1 MDTGILDTMLATIA
15 GYTTGA
21 SGTIS
26 GYATSLYGI
35 LILLDFILA
44 VLLNL
49 GETDHIKQLV
59 RKVLFY
65 GFWIWII
72 REWGT
77 LCDAL
82 LDSLMITGTAVG
94 GVDAS
99 VLKTPSVLIDA
110 GLYIAKPYMDYASQM
125 DWLDITMAPLN
136 WLMAVIGY
144 AGVVLAFGILALQI
158 FITYVEF
165 YIASALLLIFIPW
178 GSFKYTSF
186 VAEKAIGAVISYGT
200 KLMMLGAVYG
210 LSSGII
216 NTMTVS
222 LNNGEPAPGAVLA
235 SMLGPFAL
243 CLLCWQAPGMAAGLM
258 NGAPTLSAGTAMG
271 TAVAGAAGASAGGAI
286 GAGVGSMA
294 MSAGSGA
301 AKAAAGLAGAAT
313 AGATAGGPG
322 AGGAAGAVSGAAGFA
337 ASAFKSAA
345 AGATQGVTG
354 AFNSGAASVA
364 SSGGSSSASGG
375 AGGSGS
381 SGSSGASGSMGATG
395 STGTSSGGAAT
406 ASAGS
411 SAQSTA
417 GNITAGTASAKT
429 ASAFAADSAAN
440 TAGNTGSTSMGSAA
454 SAKSASAFAS
464 GNNGA
469 TSGGTNTASSSSGGS
484 GAAKSA
490 TSFAAGSMNTGSS
503 SGSGSSHSSASAA
516 FQKAID
522 ETKQAVPPEAT
533 PEGGFSVPLPKDND

>member
-15 GYTTGA
+15 GYTTGS
-21 SGTIS
+21 SGTIT

-44 VLLNL
+44 VLLNI

-99 VLKTPSVLIDA
+99 VLKTPSLLIDKGFVVA
-110 GLYIAKPYMDYASQM
+110 YPYWQYASDM
-125 DWLDITMAPLN
+125 SWIEITASPLN

-144 AGVVLAFGILALQI
+144 AGVLLAFGILALQI

-216 NTMTVS
+216 DSMTIT
-222 LNNGEPAPGAVLA
+222 LNNGEPDPSTVLA

-258 NGAPTLSAGTAMG
+258 TGAPTLSAGTAAG
-271 TAVAGAAGASAGGAI
+271 TAVAGFAGAAAGGSAG
-286 GAGVGSMA
+286 AGIGSMA
-294 MSAGSGA
+294 MSTGSSAARAGA
-301 AKAAAGLAGAAT
+301 ALAGAAT
-313 AGATAGGPG
+313 AGSTAGGPG
-322 AGGAAGAVSGAAGFA
+322 AGGAAGAMSGAAGFA

-345 AGATQGVTG
+345 SNATQGVRG
-354 AFNSGAASVA
+354 AFASGQASVA
-364 SSGGSSSASGG
+364 ASGGSSSGSSAGGSVSGSGG
-375 AGGSGS
+375 AGGSAA
-381 SGSSGASGSMGATG
+381 GSSGASTSASGSG
-395 STGTSSGGAAT
+395 STGSSAAS
-406 ASAGS
+406 AAQSMGAGS
-411 SAQSTA
+411 SAGAGSSTGGASGSAQTASAFASNASGSTKSAAAQGNTSTNAFSTA
-417 GNITAGTASAKT
+417 GNSSAGGSSAKT
-429 ASAFAADSAAN
+429 AS
-440 TAGNTGSTSMGSAA
+440 
-454 SAKSASAFAS
+454 
-464 GNNGA
+464 
-469 TSGGTNTASSSSGGS
+469 
-484 GAAKSA
+484 
-490 TSFAAGSMNTGSS
+490 SFAAGEASGGST
-503 SGSGSSHSSASAA
+503 SSHTSASAA

-522 ETKQAVPPEAT
+522 ETKQAVPPEAS
-533 PEGGFSVPLPKDND
+533 PQGGFSVPLPKDND

>member
-15 GYTTGA
+15 GYTTGS
-21 SGTIS
+21 SGTIT

-44 VLLNL
+44 VLLNI

-99 VLKTPSVLIDA
+99 VLKTPSLLIDS
-110 GLYIAKPYMDYASQM
+110 GLEIAKPYMDYASEM
-125 DWLDITMAPLN
+125 SWLEITTSPLN

-216 NTMTVS
+216 NSMSINLVD
-222 LNNGEPAPGAVLA
+222 EPEPGAVLA

-258 NGAPTLSAGTAMG
+258 TGAPTLSAGTAAG
-271 TAVAGAAGASAGGAI
+271 TAVAGFAGAAAGGSAG
-286 GAGVGSMA
+286 AGIGSMA
-294 MSAGSGA
+294 MSTGSSAARAGA
-301 AKAAAGLAGAAT
+301 ALAGAAT
-313 AGATAGGPG
+313 AGSTAGGPG
-322 AGGAAGAVSGAAGFA
+322 AGGAAGAMSGAAGFA

-345 AGATQGVTG
+345 SNATQGVRG
-354 AFNSGAASVA
+354 AFASGQASVA
-364 SSGGSSSASGG
+364 ASGGSSSGSS
-375 AGGSGS
+375 AGGSV
-381 SGSSGASGSMGATG
+381 SGSGGASGSAA
-395 STGTSSGGAAT
+395 SSSAAGAAQ
-406 ASAGS
+406 SMGAGS
-411 SAQSTA
+411 SAGAGSSTGGASGSAQTASAFASNASGSTKSAAAQGNTSTNAFSTA
-417 GNITAGTASAKT
+417 GNSSAGGSSAKT
-429 ASAFAADSAAN
+429 AS
-440 TAGNTGSTSMGSAA
+440 
-454 SAKSASAFAS
+454 
-464 GNNGA
+464 
-469 TSGGTNTASSSSGGS
+469 
-484 GAAKSA
+484 
-490 TSFAAGSMNTGSS
+490 SFAAGEASGGST
-503 SGSGSSHSSASAA
+503 SSHTSASAA

-522 ETKQAVPPEAT
+522 ETKQAVPPEAS
-533 PEGGFSVPLPKDND
+533 PQGGFSVPLPKDND

>member
-15 GYTTGA
+15 GYTTGS
-21 SGTIS
+21 SGTIT

-44 VLLNL
+44 VLLNI

-82 LDSLMITGTAVG
+82 LDSLMITGTSIG

-99 VLKTPSVLIDA
+99 VLRTPSALIDKGFIVA
-110 GLYIAKPYMDYASQM
+110 NPYWEYAQNM
-125 DWLDITMAPLN
+125 DWLDITASPLTF
-136 WLMAVIGY
+136 LMAIIGY

-210 LSSGII
+210 LSSSII
-216 NTMTVS
+216 NSFTID
-222 LNNGEPAPGAVLA
+222 LAGGQPEPISVFT

-258 NGAPTLSAGTAMG
+258 TGAPTLSAGTAAG
-271 TAVAGAAGASAGGAI
+271 TAVAGFAGAAAGGSAG
-286 GAGVGSMA
+286 AGIGSMA
-294 MSAGSGA
+294 MSTGSSAARAG
-301 AKAAAGLAGAAT
+301 AGLAGAAT
-313 AGATAGGPG
+313 AGSTAGGPG
-322 AGGAAGAVSGAAGFA
+322 AGGAAGAMSGAAGFA

-345 AGATQGVTG
+345 SNATQGVRG
-354 AFNSGAASVA
+354 AFASGQASVA
-364 SSGGSSSASGG
+364 ASGVSSSGSSAGGAVSGSGG
-375 AGGSGS
+375 AGGSAAGS
-381 SGSSGASGSMGATG
+381 SGATTSASGSGSTGSSGASSSAAGAAQSMG
-395 STGTSSGGAAT
+395 
-406 ASAGS
+406 AGS
-411 SAQSTA
+411 SAGAGSSTGGASGSAQTASAFASNASGSTKSAAAQGNTSTNAFSSSVNSSA
-417 GNITAGTASAKT
+417 GGSSAKT
-429 ASAFAADSAAN
+429 AS
-440 TAGNTGSTSMGSAA
+440 
-454 SAKSASAFAS
+454 
-464 GNNGA
+464 
-469 TSGGTNTASSSSGGS
+469 
-484 GAAKSA
+484 
-490 TSFAAGSMNTGSS
+490 SFAAGEASGGSS
-503 SGSGSSHSSASAA
+503 TSSHASASAA

-522 ETKQAVPPEAT
+522 ETKQAVPPEAS
-533 PEGGFSVPLPKDND
+533 PQGGFSVPLPKDND

>member
-15 GYTTGA
+15 GYTTGS
-21 SGTIS
+21 SGTIT

-44 VLLNL
+44 VLLNI

-82 LDSLMITGTAVG
+82 LDSLMITGTSIG

-99 VLKTPSVLIDA
+99 VLRTPSALIDKGFIVA
-110 GLYIAKPYMDYASQM
+110 NPYWEYAQNM
-125 DWLDITMAPLN
+125 DWLDITASPLTF
-136 WLMAVIGY
+136 LMAIIGY

-210 LSSGII
+210 LSSSII
-216 NTMTVS
+216 NSFTID
-222 LNNGEPAPGAVLA
+222 LAGGQPEPISVFT

-258 NGAPTLSAGTAMG
+258 TGAPTLSAGTAAG
-271 TAVAGAAGASAGGAI
+271 TAVAGFAGAAAGGSAG
-286 GAGVGSMA
+286 AGIGSMA
-294 MSAGSGA
+294 MSTGSSAARAG
-301 AKAAAGLAGAAT
+301 AGLAGAAT
-313 AGATAGGPG
+313 AGSTAGGPG
-322 AGGAAGAVSGAAGFA
+322 AGGAAGAMSGAAGFA

-345 AGATQGVTG
+345 SNATQGVRG
-354 AFNSGAASVA
+354 AFASGQASVA
-364 SSGGSSSASGG
+364 ASGVSSSGSSAGGAVSGSGG
-375 AGGSGS
+375 AGGSAAGS
-381 SGSSGASGSMGATG
+381 SGATTSASGSGSTGSSGASSSAAGAAQSMG
-395 STGTSSGGAAT
+395 
-406 ASAGS
+406 AGS
-411 SAQSTA
+411 SAGAGSSTGGASGSAQTASAFASNASGSTKSAAAQGNTSTNAFSSSGNSSA
-417 GNITAGTASAKT
+417 GGSSAKT
-429 ASAFAADSAAN
+429 AS
-440 TAGNTGSTSMGSAA
+440 
-454 SAKSASAFAS
+454 
-464 GNNGA
+464 
-469 TSGGTNTASSSSGGS
+469 
-484 GAAKSA
+484 
-490 TSFAAGSMNTGSS
+490 SFAAGEASGGSS
-503 SGSGSSHSSASAA
+503 TSSHASASAA

-522 ETKQAVPPEAT
+522 ETKQAVPPEAS
-533 PEGGFSVPLPKDND
+533 PQGGFSVPLPKDND

>member
-1 MDTGILDTMLATIA
+1 MDTGILDTMLSTIA
-15 GYTTGA
+15 GFTTGS

-72 REWGT
+72 REWGM
-77 LCDAL
+77 LCDVL

-99 VLKTPSVLIDA
+99 VLKTPSSLVDKGFIVA
-110 GLYIAKPYMDYASQM
+110 SPYWEYAQNM
-125 DWLDITMAPLN
+125 DWLDITTSPLT

-144 AGVVLAFGILALQI
+144 AGVVLAFAILALQI

-186 VAEKAIGAVISYGT
+186 VAEKAIGATISYGT

-216 NTMTVS
+216 NSFTID
-222 LNNGEPAPGAVLA
+222 LAGGQPEPISVFS

-258 NGAPTLSAGTAMG
+258 TGAPTLSAGTAAG
-271 TAVAGAAGASAGGAI
+271 TAVAGFAGASAGGAM

-294 MSAGSGA
+294 MGAGSSA

-322 AGGAAGAVSGAAGFA
+322 AGGAAGAVAGAAGFA
-337 ASAFKSAA
+337 ASAFKNAA
-345 AGATQGVTG
+345 SGAAQGVTG
-354 AFNSGAASVA
+354 AFNSGAASVNMGGSSGSAGGSSGVSASGGTPGGASMGA
-364 SSGGSSSASGG
+364 SSTGSSASGSAGAAASGAAGAAASTGAMG
-375 AGGSGS
+375 AGS
-381 SGSSGASGSMGATG
+381 
-395 STGTSSGGAAT
+395 T
-406 ASAGS
+406 ASTAAGS
-411 SAQSTA
+411 SAQTASGFANSAGAPAAGSTA
-417 GNITAGTASAKT
+417 AGGSSAK
-429 ASAFAADSAAN
+429 
-440 TAGNTGSTSMGSAA
+440 
-454 SAKSASAFAS
+454 
-464 GNNGA
+464 
-469 TSGGTNTASSSSGGS
+469 ASS
-484 GAAKSA
+484 A
-490 TSFAAGSMNTGSS
+490 FAAGSMNTGSS
-503 SGSGSSHSSASAA
+503 TGSGASHSGASAA
-516 FQKAID
+516 FQRAID

-533 PEGGFSVPLPKDND
+533 PQGGFSVPLPKDND

>member
-99 VLKTPSVLIDA
+99 VLKNPSTLIDKGFIVA
-110 GLYIAKPYMDYASQM
+110 SPYWEYAQNM
-125 DWLDITMAPLN
+125 DWLDITASPLTF
-136 WLMAVIGY
+136 LMAVIGY

-216 NTMTVS
+216 NSFTID
-222 LNNGEPAPGAVLA
+222 LAGGQPEPISVFT

-258 NGAPTLSAGTAMG
+258 TGAPTLSAGTAMG
-271 TAVAGAAGASAGGAI
+271 TAVAGAAGASAGGAM

-301 AKAAAGLAGAAT
+301 AKAAAGLAGAAS

-354 AFNSGAASVA
+354 AFNSGAASVGT
-364 SSGGSSSASGG
+364 SGGSSSASGG
-375 AGGSGS
+375 TGGSGS
-381 SGSSGASGSMGATG
+381 SGSTGATG
-395 STGTSSGGAAT
+395 NAGNAGGSSGGAAT

-411 SAQSTA
+411 AAQTAAGQASGSAGSSP
-417 GNITAGTASAKT
+417 AGTASAKT
-429 ASAFAADSAAN
+429 ASAFATDSAAN
-440 TAGNTGSTSMGSAA
+440 TAGSTSTG
-454 SAKSASAFAS
+454 
-464 GNNGA
+464 
-469 TSGGTNTASSSSGGS
+469 NTASGSS
-484 GAAKSA
+484 AKASSA
-490 TSFAAGSMNTGSS
+490 FAAGSMNTGSS
-503 SGSGSSHSSASAA
+503 SGSGSSHSGASAA

-533 PEGGFSVPLPKDND
+533 PQGGFSVPLPKDND

>member
-15 GYTTGA
+15 GYTTGS
-21 SGTIS
+21 SGTIT

-44 VLLNL
+44 VLLNI

-82 LDSLMITGTAVG
+82 LDSLMITGTSIG

-99 VLKTPSVLIDA
+99 VLRTPSALIDKGFIVA
-110 GLYIAKPYMDYASQM
+110 NPYWEYAQNM
-125 DWLDITMAPLN
+125 DWLDITASPLTF
-136 WLMAVIGY
+136 LMAIIGY

-210 LSSGII
+210 LSSSII
-216 NTMTVS
+216 NSFTID
-222 LNNGEPAPGAVLA
+222 LAGGQPEPISVFT

-258 NGAPTLSAGTAMG
+258 TGAPTLSAGTAAG
-271 TAVAGAAGASAGGAI
+271 TAVAGFAGAAVGGSAG
-286 GAGVGSMA
+286 AGIGSMA
-294 MSAGSGA
+294 MSTGSSAARAG
-301 AKAAAGLAGAAT
+301 AGLAGAAT
-313 AGATAGGPG
+313 AGSTAGGPG
-322 AGGAAGAVSGAAGFA
+322 AGGAAGAMSGAAGFA

-345 AGATQGVTG
+345 SNATQGVRG
-354 AFNSGAASVA
+354 AFASGQASVA
-364 SSGGSSSASGG
+364 ASGVSSSGSSAGGSVSGSGG
-375 AGGSGS
+375 AGGSAA
-381 SGSSGASGSMGATG
+381 GSSGASTSASGNG
-395 STGTSSGGAAT
+395 STGSSAASSSAAGAAH
-406 ASAGS
+406 SMGAGS
-411 SAQSTA
+411 SAGAGSSTGGASGSAQTASAFASNASGSTKSAAAQGNTSTNAFSSSGNSSA
-417 GNITAGTASAKT
+417 GGSSAKT
-429 ASAFAADSAAN
+429 AS
-440 TAGNTGSTSMGSAA
+440 
-454 SAKSASAFAS
+454 
-464 GNNGA
+464 
-469 TSGGTNTASSSSGGS
+469 
-484 GAAKSA
+484 
-490 TSFAAGSMNTGSS
+490 SFAAGEASGGSS
-503 SGSGSSHSSASAA
+503 TSSHASASAA

-522 ETKQAVPPEAT
+522 ETKQAVPPEAS
-533 PEGGFSVPLPKDND
+533 PQGGFSVPLPKDND

>member
-21 SGTIS
+21 SGTIT

-44 VLLNL
+44 VLLNI
-49 GETDHIKQLV
+49 GEVDHIKQLV
-59 RKVLFY
+59 KKVLFY

-82 LDSLMITGTAVG
+82 LDSLMITGTAIG

-99 VLKTPSVLIDA
+99 ALKNPSTLIDA
-110 GLYIAKPYMDYASQM
+110 GLYIAKPYLDYASEM
-125 DWLDITMAPLN
+125 SWIEITASPLN
-136 WLMAVIGY
+136 WLMALIGY
-144 AGVVLAFGILALQI
+144 AGVVLAFAILALQI

-216 NTMTVS
+216 NSMTVS
-222 LNNGEPAPGAVLA
+222 LTNGEPTPGGVLA

-258 NGAPTLSAGTAMG
+258 TGAPTLTAGTAAG
-271 TAVAGAAGASAGGAI
+271 SVVAGAAGAA
-286 GAGVGSMA
+286 
-294 MSAGSGA
+294 
-301 AKAAAGLAGAAT
+301 
-313 AGATAGGPG
+313 
-322 AGGAAGAVSGAAGFA
+322 AGGAAGAGAVGMATTGMSSAAKIASGIAGTSSPVAGGAAADGAAGAMQGAASFASSAFKSTGVGTSQGGSSAFSSGGTSSSVSGTLADSSGAAGRSSVSMS
-337 ASAFKSAA
+337 SA
-345 AGATQGVTG
+345 
-354 AFNSGAASVA
+354 
-364 SSGGSSSASGG
+364 GSSTTGS
-375 AGGSGS
+375 AGGSV
-381 SGSSGASGSMGATG
+381 
-395 STGTSSGGAAT
+395 AAG
-406 ASAGS
+406 SAGS
-411 SAQSTA
+411 SATA
-417 GNITAGTASAKT
+417 SGAAGTMAGSTTAASTSGGTSGAASAKAASGFGMDSAT
-429 ASAFAADSAAN
+429 SAMANSGSGVKTSSAFAA
-440 TAGNTGSTSMGSAA
+440 GSV
-454 SAKSASAFAS
+454 
-464 GNNGA
+464 
-469 TSGGTNTASSSSGGS
+469 
-484 GAAKSA
+484 
-490 TSFAAGSMNTGSS
+490 NTGSS
-503 SGSGSSHSSASAA
+503 FASGVSHTSASSA
-516 FQKAID
+516 FKKAID

-533 PEGGFSVPLPKDND
+533 PQGGFSVPLPHDD

>member
-15 GYTTGA
+15 GYTTGS
-21 SGTIS
+21 SGTIT

-44 VLLNL
+44 VLLNI

-99 VLKTPSVLIDA
+99 VLKAPSLLIDR
-110 GLYIAKPYMDYASQM
+110 GIEIGKPYLTYASEM
-125 DWLDITMAPLN
+125 SWLEITASPLN
-136 WLMAVIGY
+136 WLMAIIGY
-144 AGVVLAFGILALQI
+144 AGVVLAFAILALQI

-210 LSSGII
+210 LSAGII
-216 NTMTVS
+216 DSMSIS
-222 LNNGEPAPGAVLA
+222 LNGEPEPGSVLA

-258 NGAPTLSAGTAMG
+258 TGAPTLSAGTAAG
-271 TAVAGAAGASAGGAI
+271 TAVAGFAGAAAGGSAG
-286 GAGVGSMA
+286 AGIGSMA
-294 MSAGSGA
+294 MSTGSSAARAGA
-301 AKAAAGLAGAAT
+301 ALAGAAT
-313 AGATAGGPG
+313 AGSTAGGPG
-322 AGGAAGAVSGAAGFA
+322 AGGAAGAMSGAAGFA

-345 AGATQGVTG
+345 SNATQGVRG
-354 AFNSGAASVA
+354 AFASGQASVA
-364 SSGGSSSASGG
+364 ASGGSSSGSS
-375 AGGSGS
+375 AGGSV
-381 SGSSGASGSMGATG
+381 SGSGGASGSA
-395 STGTSSGGAAT
+395 
-406 ASAGS
+406 AGS
-411 SAQSTA
+411 SAASAAQSMGAGSSAGASSSAAGAAQSMGAGSSAGAGSSTGGASGSAQTASAFASNASGSTKSAAAQGNTSTNAFSTA
-417 GNITAGTASAKT
+417 GNSSAGGSSAKT
-429 ASAFAADSAAN
+429 AS
-440 TAGNTGSTSMGSAA
+440 
-454 SAKSASAFAS
+454 
-464 GNNGA
+464 
-469 TSGGTNTASSSSGGS
+469 
-484 GAAKSA
+484 
-490 TSFAAGSMNTGSS
+490 SFAAGEASGGSS
-503 SGSGSSHSSASAA
+503 TSSHTSASAA

-522 ETKQAVPPEAT
+522 ETKQAVPPEAS
-533 PEGGFSVPLPKDND
+533 PQGGFSVPLPKDND

>member
-15 GYTTGA
+15 GFTTGS
-21 SGTIS
+21 SGTIT

-77 LCDAL
+77 LCDVL

-99 VLKTPSVLIDA
+99 VLKTPSLLIDS
-110 GLYIAKPYMDYASQM
+110 GIEIAKPYMDYASEM
-125 DWLDITMAPLN
+125 SWLDITMSPLN

-144 AGVVLAFGILALQI
+144 AGVVLAFGIWALQI

-216 NTMTVS
+216 NSMSINLV
-222 LNNGEPAPGAVLA
+222 GEPEPGSVLA

-258 NGAPTLSAGTAMG
+258 TGAPTLSAGTAMG
-271 TAVAGAAGASAGGAI
+271 TAVAGFAGASAGGTM

-294 MSAGSGA
+294 MGAGSSA

-322 AGGAAGAVSGAAGFA
+322 AGGAAGAAIGAAGFA
-337 ASAFKSAA
+337 ASAFKNAA
-345 AGATQGVTG
+345 SGAAQSVTG
-354 AFNSGAASVA
+354 AFNSGAASVNM
-364 SSGGSSSASGG
+364 GGS
-375 AGGSGS
+375 
-381 SGSSGASGSMGATG
+381 
-395 STGTSSGGAAT
+395 
-406 ASAGS
+406 
-411 SAQSTA
+411 
-417 GNITAGTASAKT
+417 
-429 ASAFAADSAAN
+429 
-440 TAGNTGSTSMGSAA
+440 
-454 SAKSASAFAS
+454 
-464 GNNGA
+464 
-469 TSGGTNTASSSSGGS
+469 SSSSGGS
-484 GAAKSA
+484 SGASASGSSSGGASMGTASTGGSAGGSTGSAATAQATGASASGAAQTAASA
-490 TSFAAGSMNTGSS
+490 GAMSAGSTGSTVTGSGAQTASGFAGSAGAAPAAGGSSAKASFGFAAGSMNTGSS
-503 SGSGSSHSSASAA
+503 TGSSTSGSGASAA
-516 FQKAID
+516 FQRAID

-533 PEGGFSVPLPKDND
+533 LQGGFSVPLPKDDD

>member
-15 GYTTGA
+15 GYTTGS
-21 SGTIS
+21 SGTIT

-44 VLLNL
+44 VLLNI

-99 VLKTPSVLIDA
+99 VLKAPSLLIDR
-110 GLYIAKPYMDYASQM
+110 GIEIGKPYLTYASEM
-125 DWLDITMAPLN
+125 SWLEITASPLN
-136 WLMAVIGY
+136 WLMAIIGY
-144 AGVVLAFGILALQI
+144 AGVVLAFAILALQI

-210 LSSGII
+210 LSAGII
-216 NTMTVS
+216 DSMSIS
-222 LNNGEPAPGAVLA
+222 LNGEPEPGSVLA

-258 NGAPTLSAGTAMG
+258 TGAPTLSAGTAAG
-271 TAVAGAAGASAGGAI
+271 TAVAGFAGAAAGGSAG
-286 GAGVGSMA
+286 AGIGSMA
-294 MSAGSGA
+294 MSTGSSAARAGA
-301 AKAAAGLAGAAT
+301 ALAGAAT
-313 AGATAGGPG
+313 AGSTAGGPG
-322 AGGAAGAVSGAAGFA
+322 AGGAAGAMSGAAGFA

-345 AGATQGVTG
+345 SNATQGVRG
-354 AFNSGAASVA
+354 AFASGQASVA
-364 SSGGSSSASGG
+364 TSGGSSSGSSAGGSVSGSGG
-375 AGGSGS
+375 AGGSAA
-381 SGSSGASGSMGATG
+381 GSSGASTSASGSG
-395 STGTSSGGAAT
+395 STGSSAAS
-406 ASAGS
+406 AAQSMGAGS
-411 SAQSTA
+411 SAGAGSSTGGASGSAQTASAFASNASGSTKSAAAQGNTSTNAFSSSGNSSA
-417 GNITAGTASAKT
+417 GGSSAKT
-429 ASAFAADSAAN
+429 AS
-440 TAGNTGSTSMGSAA
+440 
-454 SAKSASAFAS
+454 
-464 GNNGA
+464 
-469 TSGGTNTASSSSGGS
+469 
-484 GAAKSA
+484 
-490 TSFAAGSMNTGSS
+490 SFAAGEASGGSS
-503 SGSGSSHSSASAA
+503 TSSHASASAA

-522 ETKQAVPPEAT
+522 ETKQAVPPEAS
-533 PEGGFSVPLPKDND
+533 PQGGFSVPLPKDND

>member
-15 GYTTGA
+15 GYTTGS
-21 SGTIS
+21 SGTIT

-44 VLLNL
+44 VLLNI

-77 LCDAL
+77 LCDVL

-99 VLKTPSVLIDA
+99 VLKTPSLLIDT
-110 GLYIAKPYMDYASQM
+110 GMEIAKQYMDYASEM
-125 DWLDITMAPLN
+125 SWLEITTSPLN

-216 NTMTVS
+216 NSMSINLVD
-222 LNNGEPAPGAVLA
+222 EPEPGAVLA

-243 CLLCWQAPGMAAGLM
+243 CLLCWHAPGMAAGLM
-258 NGAPTLSAGTAMG
+258 TGAPTLSAGTAAG
-271 TAVAGAAGASAGGAI
+271 TAVAGFAGAAAGGSAG
-286 GAGVGSMA
+286 AGIGSMA
-294 MSAGSGA
+294 MSTGSSAARAGA
-301 AKAAAGLAGAAT
+301 ALAGAAT
-313 AGATAGGPG
+313 AGSTAGGPG
-322 AGGAAGAVSGAAGFA
+322 AGGAAGAMSGAAGFA

-345 AGATQGVTG
+345 SNATQGVRG
-354 AFNSGAASVA
+354 AFASGQASVA
-364 SSGGSSSASGG
+364 ASGGSSSGSSAGGSVSGSGG
-375 AGGSGS
+375 AGGSAA
-381 SGSSGASGSMGATG
+381 GSSGASTSASGSG
-395 STGTSSGGAAT
+395 STGSSAAS
-406 ASAGS
+406 AAQSMGAGS
-411 SAQSTA
+411 SAGAGSSTGWASGSAQTASAFASNASGSTKSAAAQGNTSTNAFSTA
-417 GNITAGTASAKT
+417 GNSSAGGSSAKT
-429 ASAFAADSAAN
+429 AS
-440 TAGNTGSTSMGSAA
+440 
-454 SAKSASAFAS
+454 
-464 GNNGA
+464 
-469 TSGGTNTASSSSGGS
+469 
-484 GAAKSA
+484 
-490 TSFAAGSMNTGSS
+490 SFAAGEALGGSS
-503 SGSGSSHSSASAA
+503 TSSHTSASAA

-522 ETKQAVPPEAT
+522 ETKQAVPPEAS
-533 PEGGFSVPLPKDND
+533 PQGGFSVPLPKDND

>member
-15 GYTTGA
+15 GYTTGS
-21 SGTIS
+21 SGTIT

-44 VLLNL
+44 VLLNI

-82 LDSLMITGTAVG
+82 LDSLMITGTAIG

-99 VLKTPSVLIDA
+99 VLKNPSTLIDA
-110 GLYIAKPYMDYASQM
+110 GLYIAKPYMDYASEM
-125 DWLDITMAPLN
+125 SWLEITTSPLN
-136 WLMAVIGY
+136 WLMAIIGY

-216 NTMTVS
+216 NSMTVS
-222 LNNGEPAPGAVLA
+222 LTNGEPTPGAVLS

-258 NGAPTLSAGTAMG
+258 TGAPTLSAGTAAG
-271 TAVAGAAGASAGGAI
+271 TAVAGFAGAAAGGSAG
-286 GAGVGSMA
+286 AGIGSMA
-294 MSAGSGA
+294 MSTGSSAARAGA
-301 AKAAAGLAGAAT
+301 ALAGAAT
-313 AGATAGGPG
+313 AGSTAGGPG
-322 AGGAAGAVSGAAGFA
+322 AGGAAGAMSGAAGFA

-345 AGATQGVTG
+345 SNATQGVRG
-354 AFNSGAASVA
+354 AFASGQASVA
-364 SSGGSSSASGG
+364 ASGGSSSGSSAGGSVSGSGG
-375 AGGSGS
+375 AGGSAA
-381 SGSSGASGSMGATG
+381 GSSGASTSASGSG
-395 STGTSSGGAAT
+395 STGSYAASSSAAS
-406 ASAGS
+406 AAQSMGAGS
-411 SAQSTA
+411 SAGAGSSTGGASGSAQTASAFASNASGSTKLAAAQGNTSTNAFSSSGNSSA
-417 GNITAGTASAKT
+417 GGSSAKT
-429 ASAFAADSAAN
+429 AS
-440 TAGNTGSTSMGSAA
+440 
-454 SAKSASAFAS
+454 
-464 GNNGA
+464 
-469 TSGGTNTASSSSGGS
+469 
-484 GAAKSA
+484 
-490 TSFAAGSMNTGSS
+490 SFAAGEASGGSS
-503 SGSGSSHSSASAA
+503 TSSHASASAA

-522 ETKQAVPPEAT
+522 ETKQAVPPEAS
-533 PEGGFSVPLPKDND
+533 PQGGFSVPLPKDND

>member
-15 GYTTGA
+15 GFTTGA
-21 SGTIS
+21 SGTIT

-82 LDSLMITGTAVG
+82 LDSLMITGSAIG

-99 VLKTPSVLIDA
+99 VLKTPSSLLDKGFIVA
-110 GLYIAKPYMDYASQM
+110 SPYWEYAQNM
-125 DWLDITMAPLN
+125 DWLDITTSPLT

-144 AGVVLAFGILALQI
+144 AGVVLAFAILALQI

-186 VAEKAIGAVISYGT
+186 VAEKAIGATISYGT

-216 NTMTVS
+216 NSFTID
-222 LNNGEPAPGAVLA
+222 LAGGQPEPISVFS
-235 SMLGPFAL
+235 SMLGPLAL

-258 NGAPTLSAGTAMG
+258 TGAPTLSAGTAMG
-271 TAVAGAAGASAGGAI
+271 TAVAGFAGASAGGAM

-294 MSAGSGA
+294 MGAGSSA

-322 AGGAAGAVSGAAGFA
+322 AGGAAGAVAGAAGFA
-337 ASAFKSAA
+337 ASAFKNAASSAA
-345 AGATQGVTG
+345 QGVTG
-354 AFNSGAASVA
+354 AFNSGAASVNMDGSSGSA
-364 SSGGSSSASGG
+364 GGSSGVSASGSSSGGTSMGAASTGGSAGSTATGQATGTSASSASGAAQTAAG
-375 AGGSGS
+375 TGAMGAGSTASTAAGSGAQTASGFANSAGATPAAGSAAAGGS
-381 SGSSGASGSMGATG
+381 
-395 STGTSSGGAAT
+395 
-406 ASAGS
+406 SAKAS
-411 SAQSTA
+411 SA
-417 GNITAGTASAKT
+417 
-429 ASAFAADSAAN
+429 
-440 TAGNTGSTSMGSAA
+440 
-454 SAKSASAFAS
+454 
-464 GNNGA
+464 
-469 TSGGTNTASSSSGGS
+469 
-484 GAAKSA
+484 
-490 TSFAAGSMNTGSS
+490 FAAGSMNTGSS
-503 SGSGSSHSSASAA
+503 TGSGASHSGALAA
-516 FQKAID
+516 FQRAID

-533 PEGGFSVPLPKDND
+533 PQGGFSVPLPKDND

>member
-15 GYTTGA
+15 GFTTGS
-21 SGTIS
+21 SGTIT

-82 LDSLMITGTAVG
+82 LDSLMITGSAIG

-99 VLKTPSVLIDA
+99 VLKTPSSLLDRGFIVA
-110 GLYIAKPYMDYASQM
+110 NPYWEYAQNM
-125 DWLDITMAPLN
+125 DWLDITTSPLT

-144 AGVVLAFGILALQI
+144 AGVVLAFAILALQI

-216 NTMTVS
+216 NSFTID
-222 LNNGEPAPGAVLA
+222 LAGGQPEPISVFS

-258 NGAPTLSAGTAMG
+258 TGAPTLSAGTAMG
-271 TAVAGAAGASAGGAI
+271 TAVAGFAGASAGGAM

-294 MSAGSGA
+294 MGAGSSA

-322 AGGAAGAVSGAAGFA
+322 AGGAAGAVAGVAGFA
-337 ASAFKSAA
+337 ASAFKNAA
-345 AGATQGVTG
+345 SGAAQGVTG
-354 AFNSGAASVA
+354 AFNSGAASVNM
-364 SSGGSSSASGG
+364 GGS
-375 AGGSGS
+375 
-381 SGSSGASGSMGATG
+381 
-395 STGTSSGGAAT
+395 
-406 ASAGS
+406 
-411 SAQSTA
+411 
-417 GNITAGTASAKT
+417 
-429 ASAFAADSAAN
+429 
-440 TAGNTGSTSMGSAA
+440 
-454 SAKSASAFAS
+454 
-464 GNNGA
+464 
-469 TSGGTNTASSSSGGS
+469 SSSSGGTS
-484 GAAKSA
+484 MGTASTGGSAGGSTGSAATAQATGASASVAAQTA
-490 TSFAAGSMNTGSS
+490 TSAGAMGAGSTGSTATGSDAQTASGFAGSAGATTAGSTAGGSSAKASSGFAAGSMNTGSS
-503 SGSGSSHSSASAA
+503 AGSGASHSGASAA
-516 FQKAID
+516 FQRAID

-533 PEGGFSVPLPKDND
+533 PQGGFSVPLPKDDD

>member
-15 GYTTGA
+15 GYTTGS
-21 SGTIS
+21 SGTIT
-26 GYATSLYGI
+26 GYATSLYGV

-44 VLLNL
+44 VLLNI

-99 VLKTPSVLIDA
+99 VLKAPSLLIDR
-110 GLYIAKPYMDYASQM
+110 GIEIGKPYLTYASEM
-125 DWLDITMAPLN
+125 SWLEITASPLN
-136 WLMAVIGY
+136 WLMAIIGY
-144 AGVVLAFGILALQI
+144 AGVVLAFAILALQI

-186 VAEKAIGAVISYGT
+186 VAEKAIGAVICYGT

-210 LSSGII
+210 LSAGII
-216 NTMTVS
+216 DSMSIS
-222 LNNGEPAPGAVLA
+222 LNGEPEPGSVLA

-258 NGAPTLSAGTAMG
+258 TGAPTLSAGTAAG
-271 TAVAGAAGASAGGAI
+271 TAVAGFAGAAAGGSAG
-286 GAGVGSMA
+286 AGIGSMA
-294 MSAGSGA
+294 MSTGSSAARAGA
-301 AKAAAGLAGAAT
+301 ALAGAAT
-313 AGATAGGPG
+313 AGSTAGGPG
-322 AGGAAGAVSGAAGFA
+322 AGGAAGAMSGAAGFA

-345 AGATQGVTG
+345 SNATQGVRG
-354 AFNSGAASVA
+354 AFASGQASVA
-364 SSGGSSSASGG
+364 ASGGSSSGSSAGGSVSGSGG
-375 AGGSGS
+375 AGGSAA
-381 SGSSGASGSMGATG
+381 GSSGASTSASGSG
-395 STGTSSGGAAT
+395 STGSSAAS
-406 ASAGS
+406 AAQSMGAGS
-411 SAQSTA
+411 SAGAGSSTGGASGSAQTASAFASNASGSTKSATAQGNTSTNAFSTA
-417 GNITAGTASAKT
+417 GNSSAGGSSAKT
-429 ASAFAADSAAN
+429 AS
-440 TAGNTGSTSMGSAA
+440 
-454 SAKSASAFAS
+454 
-464 GNNGA
+464 
-469 TSGGTNTASSSSGGS
+469 
-484 GAAKSA
+484 
-490 TSFAAGSMNTGSS
+490 SFAAGEASGGST
-503 SGSGSSHSSASAA
+503 SSHTSASAA

-522 ETKQAVPPEAT
+522 ETKQAVPPEAS
-533 PEGGFSVPLPKDND
+533 PQGGFSVPLPKDND

>member
-15 GYTTGA
+15 GYTTGS
-21 SGTIS
+21 SGTIT

-44 VLLNL
+44 VLLNI

-99 VLKTPSVLIDA
+99 VLKTPSLLIDS
-110 GLYIAKPYMDYASQM
+110 GLEIAKPYMDYASEM
-125 DWLDITMAPLN
+125 SWLEITTSPLN

-210 LSSGII
+210 LSAGII
-216 NTMTVS
+216 DSMSIS
-222 LNNGEPAPGAVLA
+222 LNGEPEPGSVLA

-258 NGAPTLSAGTAMG
+258 TGAPTLSAGTAAG
-271 TAVAGAAGASAGGAI
+271 TAVAGFAGAAAGGSAG
-286 GAGVGSMA
+286 AGIGSMA
-294 MSAGSGA
+294 MSTGSSAARAGA
-301 AKAAAGLAGAAT
+301 ALAGAAT
-313 AGATAGGPG
+313 AGSTAGGPG
-322 AGGAAGAVSGAAGFA
+322 AGGAAGAMSGAAGFA

-345 AGATQGVTG
+345 SNATQGVRG
-354 AFNSGAASVA
+354 AFASGQASVA
-364 SSGGSSSASGG
+364 ASGGSSSESSAGGSVSGSGG
-375 AGGSGS
+375 AGGSAAGS
-381 SGSSGASGSMGATG
+381 SAASTSASGSGSTGSSAAGAAQSMGAGSSAGAGSSTGGASGSAQ
-395 STGTSSGGAAT
+395 T
-406 ASAGS
+406 ASAFASNASGS
-411 SAQSTA
+411 TKSAAAQGNTSTNAFSTA
-417 GNITAGTASAKT
+417 GNSSAGGSSAKT
-429 ASAFAADSAAN
+429 AS
-440 TAGNTGSTSMGSAA
+440 
-454 SAKSASAFAS
+454 
-464 GNNGA
+464 
-469 TSGGTNTASSSSGGS
+469 
-484 GAAKSA
+484 
-490 TSFAAGSMNTGSS
+490 SFAAGEASGGST
-503 SGSGSSHSSASAA
+503 SSHTSASAA

-522 ETKQAVPPEAT
+522 ETKQAVPPEAS
-533 PEGGFSVPLPKDND
+533 PQGGFSVPLPKDND

>member
-1 MDTGILDTMLATIA
+1 MDTGILDTMLTTIA
-15 GYTTGA
+15 GYTTGS
-21 SGTIS
+21 SGTIT

-44 VLLNL
+44 VLLNI

-82 LDSLMITGTAVG
+82 LDSLMITGTAIG

-99 VLKTPSVLIDA
+99 VLKAPSLLIDR
-110 GLYIAKPYMDYASQM
+110 GIEIGKPYLTYASEM
-125 DWLDITMAPLN
+125 SWLEITASPLN
-136 WLMAVIGY
+136 WLMAIIGY
-144 AGVVLAFGILALQI
+144 AGVVLAFAILALQI

-210 LSSGII
+210 LSAGII
-216 NTMTVS
+216 DSMSIS
-222 LNNGEPAPGAVLA
+222 LNGEPEPGSVLA

-258 NGAPTLSAGTAMG
+258 TGAPTLSAGTAAG
-271 TAVAGAAGASAGGAI
+271 TAVAGFAGAAAGGSAG
-286 GAGVGSMA
+286 AGIGSMA
-294 MSAGSGA
+294 MSTGSSAARAGA
-301 AKAAAGLAGAAT
+301 ALAGAAT
-313 AGATAGGPG
+313 AGSTAGGPG
-322 AGGAAGAVSGAAGFA
+322 AGGAAGAMSGAAGFA

-345 AGATQGVTG
+345 SNATQGVRG
-354 AFNSGAASVA
+354 AFASGQASVA
-364 SSGGSSSASGG
+364 ASGGSSSGSSAGGSVSGSGG
-375 AGGSGS
+375 AGGSAA
-381 SGSSGASGSMGATG
+381 GSSGASTSASGSG
-395 STGTSSGGAAT
+395 STGSSAVSAAQ
-406 ASAGS
+406 SMGAGS
-411 SAQSTA
+411 SAGAGSSTGGASGSAQTASAFASNASGSTKSAAAQGNTSTNAFSTA
-417 GNITAGTASAKT
+417 GNSSAGGSSAKT
-429 ASAFAADSAAN
+429 AS
-440 TAGNTGSTSMGSAA
+440 
-454 SAKSASAFAS
+454 
-464 GNNGA
+464 
-469 TSGGTNTASSSSGGS
+469 
-484 GAAKSA
+484 
-490 TSFAAGSMNTGSS
+490 SFAAGEASGGST
-503 SGSGSSHSSASAA
+503 SSHTSASAA

-522 ETKQAVPPEAT
+522 ETKQAVPPEAS
-533 PEGGFSVPLPKDND
+533 PQGGFSVPLPKDND

>member
-15 GYTTGA
+15 GYTTGS
-21 SGTIS
+21 SGTIT

-44 VLLNL
+44 VLLNI

-99 VLKTPSVLIDA
+99 VLKAPSLLIDR
-110 GLYIAKPYMDYASQM
+110 GIEIGKPYLTYASEM
-125 DWLDITMAPLN
+125 SWLEITASPLN
-136 WLMAVIGY
+136 WLMAIIGY
-144 AGVVLAFGILALQI
+144 AGVVLAFAILALQI

-210 LSSGII
+210 LSAGII
-216 NTMTVS
+216 DSMSIS
-222 LNNGEPAPGAVLA
+222 LNGEPEPGSVLA

-258 NGAPTLSAGTAMG
+258 TGAPTLSAGTAAG
-271 TAVAGAAGASAGGAI
+271 TAVAGFAGAAAGGSAG
-286 GAGVGSMA
+286 AGIGSMA
-294 MSAGSGA
+294 MSTGSSAARAGA
-301 AKAAAGLAGAAT
+301 ALAGAAT
-313 AGATAGGPG
+313 AGSTAGGPG
-322 AGGAAGAVSGAAGFA
+322 AGGAAGAMSGAAGFA

-345 AGATQGVTG
+345 SNATQGVRG
-354 AFNSGAASVA
+354 AFASGQASVA
-364 SSGGSSSASGG
+364 ASGGSSSGSS
-375 AGGSGS
+375 AGGSVSGS
-381 SGSSGASGSMGATG
+381 GGTGGSAAGSSGASTSASGSG
-395 STGTSSGGAAT
+395 STGSSAASSSAASSSAAGAAQ
-406 ASAGS
+406 SIGAGS
-411 SAQSTA
+411 SAGAGSSTGGASGSAQTASAFASNASGSTKSAAAQGNTSTNAFSTA
-417 GNITAGTASAKT
+417 GNSSAGGSSAKT
-429 ASAFAADSAAN
+429 AS
-440 TAGNTGSTSMGSAA
+440 
-454 SAKSASAFAS
+454 
-464 GNNGA
+464 
-469 TSGGTNTASSSSGGS
+469 
-484 GAAKSA
+484 
-490 TSFAAGSMNTGSS
+490 SFAAGEASGGST
-503 SGSGSSHSSASAA
+503 SSHTSASAA

-522 ETKQAVPPEAT
+522 ETKQAVPPEAS
-533 PEGGFSVPLPKDND
+533 PQGGFSVPLPKDND

>member
-15 GYTTGA
+15 GYTTGS
-21 SGTIS
+21 SGTIT

-44 VLLNL
+44 VLLNI

-77 LCDAL
+77 LCDVL

-99 VLKTPSVLIDA
+99 VLKAPSLLIDR
-110 GLYIAKPYMDYASQM
+110 GIEIGKPYLTYASEM
-125 DWLDITMAPLN
+125 SWLEITASPLN
-136 WLMAVIGY
+136 WLMAIIGY
-144 AGVVLAFGILALQI
+144 AGVVLAFAILALQI

-210 LSSGII
+210 LSAGII
-216 NTMTVS
+216 DSMPIS
-222 LNNGEPAPGAVLA
+222 LNGEPEPGSILA

-258 NGAPTLSAGTAMG
+258 TGAPTLSAGTAAG
-271 TAVAGAAGASAGGAI
+271 TAVAGFAGAAAGGSAG
-286 GAGVGSMA
+286 AGIGSMA
-294 MSAGSGA
+294 MSTGSSAARAGA
-301 AKAAAGLAGAAT
+301 ALAGAAT
-313 AGATAGGPG
+313 AGSTAGGPG
-322 AGGAAGAVSGAAGFA
+322 AGGAAGAMSGAAGFA

-345 AGATQGVTG
+345 SNATQGVRG
-354 AFNSGAASVA
+354 AFASGQASVA
-364 SSGGSSSASGG
+364 ASGGSSSGSSAGGSVSGSGG
-375 AGGSGS
+375 AGGSAA
-381 SGSSGASGSMGATG
+381 GSSGASTSASGSG
-395 STGTSSGGAAT
+395 STGSSAASSSAAGAAH
-406 ASAGS
+406 SMGAGS
-411 SAQSTA
+411 SAGAGSSTGGASGSAQTASAFASNASGSTKSAAAQGNTSTNAFSTA
-417 GNITAGTASAKT
+417 GNSSAGGSSAKT
-429 ASAFAADSAAN
+429 AS
-440 TAGNTGSTSMGSAA
+440 
-454 SAKSASAFAS
+454 
-464 GNNGA
+464 
-469 TSGGTNTASSSSGGS
+469 
-484 GAAKSA
+484 
-490 TSFAAGSMNTGSS
+490 SFAAGEASGGST
-503 SGSGSSHSSASAA
+503 SSHTSASAA

-522 ETKQAVPPEAT
+522 ETKQAVPPEAS
-533 PEGGFSVPLPKDND
+533 PQGGFSVPLPKDND

>member
-15 GYTTGA
+15 GYTTGS
-21 SGTIS
+21 SGTIT

-44 VLLNL
+44 VLLNI

-99 VLKTPSVLIDA
+99 VLKTPSLLIDKGFVVA
-110 GLYIAKPYMDYASQM
+110 YPYWQYASDM
-125 DWLDITMAPLN
+125 SWIEITASPLN

-144 AGVVLAFGILALQI
+144 AGVLLAFGILALQI

-216 NTMTVS
+216 DSMTIT
-222 LNNGEPAPGAVLA
+222 LNNGEPDPSTVLA

-258 NGAPTLSAGTAMG
+258 TGAPTLSAGTAAG
-271 TAVAGAAGASAGGAI
+271 TAVAGFAGAAAGGSAG
-286 GAGVGSMA
+286 AGIGSMA
-294 MSAGSGA
+294 MSTGSSAARAGA
-301 AKAAAGLAGAAT
+301 ALAGAAT
-313 AGATAGGPG
+313 AGSTAGGPG
-322 AGGAAGAVSGAAGFA
+322 AGGAAGAMSGAAGFA

-345 AGATQGVTG
+345 SNATQGVRG
-354 AFNSGAASVA
+354 AFTSGQASVA
-364 SSGGSSSASGG
+364 ASGGSSSGSSAGGSVSGSGG
-375 AGGSGS
+375 ASGS
-381 SGSSGASGSMGATG
+381 AAGSSGASTSASGSG
-395 STGTSSGGAAT
+395 STGSSAAS
-406 ASAGS
+406 AAQSMGAGS
-411 SAQSTA
+411 SAGAGSSTGGASGSAQTASAFASNASGSTKSAAAQGNTSTNAFSTA
-417 GNITAGTASAKT
+417 GNSSAGGSSAKT
-429 ASAFAADSAAN
+429 AS
-440 TAGNTGSTSMGSAA
+440 
-454 SAKSASAFAS
+454 
-464 GNNGA
+464 
-469 TSGGTNTASSSSGGS
+469 
-484 GAAKSA
+484 
-490 TSFAAGSMNTGSS
+490 SFAAGEASGGST
-503 SGSGSSHSSASAA
+503 SSHTSASAA

-522 ETKQAVPPEAT
+522 ETKQAVPPEAS
-533 PEGGFSVPLPKDND
+533 PQGGFSVPLPKDND

>member
-15 GYTTGA
+15 GYTTGS
-21 SGTIS
+21 SGTIT

-44 VLLNL
+44 VLLNI

-99 VLKTPSVLIDA
+99 VLKTPSLLIDS
-110 GLYIAKPYMDYASQM
+110 GLEIAKPYMDYASEM
-125 DWLDITMAPLN
+125 SWLEITTSPLN

-216 NTMTVS
+216 DSMTIT
-222 LNNGEPAPGAVLA
+222 LNNGEPDPSTVLA

-258 NGAPTLSAGTAMG
+258 TGAPTLSAGTAAG
-271 TAVAGAAGASAGGAI
+271 TAVAGFAGAAAGGSAG
-286 GAGVGSMA
+286 AGIGSMA
-294 MSAGSGA
+294 MSTGSSAARAGA
-301 AKAAAGLAGAAT
+301 ALAGAAT
-313 AGATAGGPG
+313 AGSTAGGPG
-322 AGGAAGAVSGAAGFA
+322 AGGAAGAMSGAAGFA

-345 AGATQGVTG
+345 SNATQGVRG
-354 AFNSGAASVA
+354 AFASGQASVA
-364 SSGGSSSASGG
+364 ASGGSSSGSS
-375 AGGSGS
+375 AGGSVSGS
-381 SGSSGASGSMGATG
+381 GGTGGSAAGSSGASTSASGSG
-395 STGTSSGGAAT
+395 STGSSAAS
-406 ASAGS
+406 AAQSMGAGS
-411 SAQSTA
+411 SAGAGSSTGGASGSAQTASAFASNASGSTKSAAAQGNTSTNAFSTA
-417 GNITAGTASAKT
+417 GNSSAGGSSAKT
-429 ASAFAADSAAN
+429 AS
-440 TAGNTGSTSMGSAA
+440 
-454 SAKSASAFAS
+454 
-464 GNNGA
+464 
-469 TSGGTNTASSSSGGS
+469 
-484 GAAKSA
+484 
-490 TSFAAGSMNTGSS
+490 SFAAGEASGGST
-503 SGSGSSHSSASAA
+503 SSHTSASAA

-522 ETKQAVPPEAT
+522 ETKQAVPPEAS
-533 PEGGFSVPLPKDND
+533 PQGGFSVPLPKDND

>member
-1 MDTGILDTMLATIA
+1 MEIGILDTMLSTIA
-15 GYTTGA
+15 GFTTGS
-21 SGTIS
+21 SGTIT

-72 REWGT
+72 REWGM
-77 LCDAL
+77 LCDVL

-99 VLKTPSVLIDA
+99 VLKTPSSLVDKGFVVA
-110 GLYIAKPYMDYASQM
+110 SPYWEYAHNM
-125 DWLDITMAPLN
+125 DWLDITTSPLT

-144 AGVVLAFGILALQI
+144 AGVVLAFAILALQI

-186 VAEKAIGAVISYGT
+186 VAEKAIGATISYGT

-210 LSSGII
+210 LSSRII
-216 NTMTVS
+216 NSFTID
-222 LNNGEPAPGAVLA
+222 LAGGQPEPFSVFS

-258 NGAPTLSAGTAMG
+258 TGAPTLSAGTAAG
-271 TAVAGAAGASAGGAI
+271 TAVAGFAGASAGGAM

-294 MSAGSGA
+294 MGAGSSA

-313 AGATAGGPG
+313 AGATSGGPG
-322 AGGAAGAVSGAAGFA
+322 AGGAAGAVAGAAGFA
-337 ASAFKSAA
+337 ASAFKNAA
-345 AGATQGVTG
+345 SGAAQGVTG
-354 AFNSGAASVA
+354 AFNSGAASVNM
-364 SSGGSSSASGG
+364 GGSSSSAGGSSGVSASGG
-375 AGGSGS
+375 TPGGASMGAASTGS
-381 SGSSGASGSMGATG
+381 SASGSAGSAATAGAAA
-395 STGTSSGGAAT
+395 TGTSASGAAGAAASTGAMGAGST
-406 ASAGS
+406 ASTAAGS
-411 SAQSTA
+411 SAQTASGFANSAGASAAGSTA
-417 GNITAGTASAKT
+417 AGGSSAK
-429 ASAFAADSAAN
+429 
-440 TAGNTGSTSMGSAA
+440 
-454 SAKSASAFAS
+454 
-464 GNNGA
+464 
-469 TSGGTNTASSSSGGS
+469 ASS
-484 GAAKSA
+484 A
-490 TSFAAGSMNTGSS
+490 FAAGSMNTGSS
-503 SGSGSSHSSASAA
+503 TGSGASHSGASAA
-516 FQKAID
+516 FQRAID

-533 PEGGFSVPLPKDND
+533 PQGGFSVPLPKDND

>member
-15 GYTTGA
+15 GYTTGS
-21 SGTIS
+21 SGTIT

-44 VLLNL
+44 VLLNI

-82 LDSLMITGTAVG
+82 LDSLMITGTAIG

-99 VLKTPSVLIDA
+99 VLKNPSTLIDA
-110 GLYIAKPYMDYASQM
+110 GLYIAKPYMDYASEM
-125 DWLDITMAPLN
+125 SWLEITTSPLN

-216 NTMTVS
+216 NSMTVS
-222 LNNGEPAPGAVLA
+222 LTNGEPTPGAVLS

-258 NGAPTLSAGTAMG
+258 TGAPTLSAGTAAG
-271 TAVAGAAGASAGGAI
+271 TAVAGFAGAAAGGSAG
-286 GAGVGSMA
+286 AGIGSMA
-294 MSAGSGA
+294 MSTGSSAARAGA
-301 AKAAAGLAGAAT
+301 ALAGAAT
-313 AGATAGGPG
+313 AGSTAGGPG
-322 AGGAAGAVSGAAGFA
+322 AGGAAGAMSGAAGFA

-345 AGATQGVTG
+345 SNATQGVRG
-354 AFNSGAASVA
+354 AFASGQASVA
-364 SSGGSSSASGG
+364 ASGGSSSGSSAGGSVSSSGG
-375 AGGSGS
+375 ASGS
-381 SGSSGASGSMGATG
+381 AAGSSGASTSASGSG
-395 STGTSSGGAAT
+395 STGSSTGGASGSAQT
-406 ASAGS
+406 ASAFASNASGGTK
-411 SAQSTA
+411 SAAAQGNTSTNAFSTA
-417 GNITAGTASAKT
+417 GNSSAGGSSAKT
-429 ASAFAADSAAN
+429 AS
-440 TAGNTGSTSMGSAA
+440 
-454 SAKSASAFAS
+454 
-464 GNNGA
+464 
-469 TSGGTNTASSSSGGS
+469 
-484 GAAKSA
+484 
-490 TSFAAGSMNTGSS
+490 SFAAGEASGGST
-503 SGSGSSHSSASAA
+503 SSHTSASAA

-522 ETKQAVPPEAT
+522 ETKQAVPPEAS
-533 PEGGFSVPLPKDND
+533 PQGGFSVPLPKDND

>member
-15 GYTTGA
+15 GYTTGS
-21 SGTIS
+21 SGTIT

-44 VLLNL
+44 VLLNI

-99 VLKTPSVLIDA
+99 VLKTPSLLIDKGFVVA
-110 GLYIAKPYMDYASQM
+110 YPYWQYASDM
-125 DWLDITMAPLN
+125 SWIEITASPLN

-216 NTMTVS
+216 DSMTIT
-222 LNNGEPAPGAVLA
+222 LNNGEPDPSTVLA

-258 NGAPTLSAGTAMG
+258 TGAPTLSAGTAAG
-271 TAVAGAAGASAGGAI
+271 TAVAGFAGAAAGGSAG
-286 GAGVGSMA
+286 AGIGSMA
-294 MSAGSGA
+294 MSTGSSAARAGA
-301 AKAAAGLAGAAT
+301 ALAGAAT
-313 AGATAGGPG
+313 AGSTAGGPG
-322 AGGAAGAVSGAAGFA
+322 AGGAAGAMSGAAGFA

-345 AGATQGVTG
+345 SNATQGVRG
-354 AFNSGAASVA
+354 AFASGQASVA
-364 SSGGSSSASGG
+364 ASGGSSSGSSASGSVSGSGG
-375 AGGSGS
+375 AGGSAA
-381 SGSSGASGSMGATG
+381 GSSGASTSASGSG
-395 STGTSSGGAAT
+395 STGSSAAS
-406 ASAGS
+406 AAQSMGAGS
-411 SAQSTA
+411 SAGAGSSTGGASGSAQTASAFASNASGSTKSAAAQGNTSTNAFSTA
-417 GNITAGTASAKT
+417 GNSSAGGSSAKT
-429 ASAFAADSAAN
+429 AS
-440 TAGNTGSTSMGSAA
+440 
-454 SAKSASAFAS
+454 
-464 GNNGA
+464 
-469 TSGGTNTASSSSGGS
+469 
-484 GAAKSA
+484 
-490 TSFAAGSMNTGSS
+490 SFAAGEASGGST
-503 SGSGSSHSSASAA
+503 SSHTSASAA

-522 ETKQAVPPEAT
+522 ETKQAVPPEAS
-533 PEGGFSVPLPKDND
+533 PQGGFSVPLPKDND

>member
-15 GYTTGA
+15 GYTTGS
-21 SGTIS
+21 SGTIT

-44 VLLNL
+44 VLLNI
-49 GETDHIKQLV
+49 GEIDHIKQLV

-99 VLKTPSVLIDA
+99 VLKTPSLLIDS
-110 GLYIAKPYMDYASQM
+110 GLEIAKPYMDYASEM
-125 DWLDITMAPLN
+125 SWLEITTSPLN

-216 NTMTVS
+216 NSMSINLVD
-222 LNNGEPAPGAVLA
+222 EPEPGAVLA

-258 NGAPTLSAGTAMG
+258 TGAPTLSAGTAAG
-271 TAVAGAAGASAGGAI
+271 TAVAGFAGAAAGGSAG
-286 GAGVGSMA
+286 AGIGSMA
-294 MSAGSGA
+294 MSTGSSAARAGA
-301 AKAAAGLAGAAT
+301 ALAGA
-313 AGATAGGPG
+313 ATAGGPG
-322 AGGAAGAVSGAAGFA
+322 AGGAAGAMSGAAGFA

-345 AGATQGVTG
+345 SNATQGVRG
-354 AFNSGAASVA
+354 AFASGQASVA
-364 SSGGSSSASGG
+364 ASGGSSSGSSAGGSVSGSGG
-375 AGGSGS
+375 ASGS
-381 SGSSGASGSMGATG
+381 AAGSSGASTSASGSG
-395 STGTSSGGAAT
+395 STGSSAASSSAAGAAQ
-406 ASAGS
+406 SMGAGS
-411 SAQSTA
+411 SAGAGSSTGGASGSAQTASAFASNASGSTKSAAAQGNTSTNAFSTA
-417 GNITAGTASAKT
+417 GNSSAGGSSAKT
-429 ASAFAADSAAN
+429 AS
-440 TAGNTGSTSMGSAA
+440 
-454 SAKSASAFAS
+454 
-464 GNNGA
+464 
-469 TSGGTNTASSSSGGS
+469 
-484 GAAKSA
+484 
-490 TSFAAGSMNTGSS
+490 SFAAGEASGGST
-503 SGSGSSHSSASAA
+503 SSHTSASAA

-522 ETKQAVPPEAT
+522 ETKQAVPPEAS
-533 PEGGFSVPLPKDND
+533 PQGGFSVPLPKDND

>member
-15 GYTTGA
+15 GYTTGS
-21 SGTIS
+21 SGTIT

-44 VLLNL
+44 VLLNI

-99 VLKTPSVLIDA
+99 VLKAPSLLIDR
-110 GLYIAKPYMDYASQM
+110 GIEIGKPYLTYASEM
-125 DWLDITMAPLN
+125 SWLEITASPLN
-136 WLMAVIGY
+136 WLMAIIGY
-144 AGVVLAFGILALQI
+144 AGVVLAFAILALQI

-186 VAEKAIGAVISYGT
+186 VAEKAIGAVICYGT

-210 LSSGII
+210 LSAGII
-216 NTMTVS
+216 DSMSIS
-222 LNNGEPAPGAVLA
+222 LNGEPEPGSVLA

-258 NGAPTLSAGTAMG
+258 TGAPTLSAGTAAG
-271 TAVAGAAGASAGGAI
+271 TAVAGFAGAAAGGSAG
-286 GAGVGSMA
+286 AGIGSMA
-294 MSAGSGA
+294 MSTGSSAARAGA
-301 AKAAAGLAGAAT
+301 ALAGAAT
-313 AGATAGGPG
+313 AGSTAGGPG
-322 AGGAAGAVSGAAGFA
+322 AGGAAGAMSGAAGFA

-345 AGATQGVTG
+345 SNATQGVRG
-354 AFNSGAASVA
+354 AFASGQASVA
-364 SSGGSSSASGG
+364 ASGGSSSGSSAGGSVSGSGG
-375 AGGSGS
+375 AGGSAA
-381 SGSSGASGSMGATG
+381 GSSGASTSASGSG
-395 STGTSSGGAAT
+395 STGSSAAS
-406 ASAGS
+406 AAQSMGAGS
-411 SAQSTA
+411 SAGAGSSTGGASGSAQTASAFASNASGSTKSATAQGNTSTNAFSTA
-417 GNITAGTASAKT
+417 GNSSAGGSSAKT
-429 ASAFAADSAAN
+429 AS
-440 TAGNTGSTSMGSAA
+440 
-454 SAKSASAFAS
+454 
-464 GNNGA
+464 
-469 TSGGTNTASSSSGGS
+469 
-484 GAAKSA
+484 
-490 TSFAAGSMNTGSS
+490 SFAAGEASGGST
-503 SGSGSSHSSASAA
+503 SSHTSASAA

-522 ETKQAVPPEAT
+522 ETKQAVPPEAS
-533 PEGGFSVPLPKDND
+533 PQGGFSVPLPKDND

>member
-15 GYTTGA
+15 GYTTGS
-21 SGTIS
+21 SGTIT

-44 VLLNL
+44 VLLNI

-99 VLKTPSVLIDA
+99 VLKTPSLLIDS
-110 GLYIAKPYMDYASQM
+110 GLEIAKPYMDYASEM
-125 DWLDITMAPLN
+125 SWLEITTSPLN

-210 LSSGII
+210 LSTGII
-216 NTMTVS
+216 NSMTI
-222 LNNGEPAPGAVLA
+222 NFNGEPEPGTVLA

-258 NGAPTLSAGTAMG
+258 TGAPTLSAGTAAG
-271 TAVAGAAGASAGGAI
+271 TAVAGFAGAAAGGSAG
-286 GAGVGSMA
+286 AGIGSMA
-294 MSAGSGA
+294 MSTGSSAARAGA
-301 AKAAAGLAGAAT
+301 ALAGAAT
-313 AGATAGGPG
+313 AGSTAGGPG
-322 AGGAAGAVSGAAGFA
+322 AGGAAGAMSGAAGFA

-345 AGATQGVTG
+345 SNATQGVRG
-354 AFNSGAASVA
+354 AFASGQASVA
-364 SSGGSSSASGG
+364 ASGGSSSGSSAGGSVSGSGG
-375 AGGSGS
+375 AGGSAA
-381 SGSSGASGSMGATG
+381 GSSGASTSASGSG
-395 STGTSSGGAAT
+395 STGSSAAS
-406 ASAGS
+406 AAQSMGAGS
-411 SAQSTA
+411 SAGAGSSTGGASGSAQTASAFASNASGSTKSAAAQGNTSTNAFSTA
-417 GNITAGTASAKT
+417 GNSSAGGSSAKT
-429 ASAFAADSAAN
+429 AS
-440 TAGNTGSTSMGSAA
+440 
-454 SAKSASAFAS
+454 
-464 GNNGA
+464 
-469 TSGGTNTASSSSGGS
+469 
-484 GAAKSA
+484 
-490 TSFAAGSMNTGSS
+490 SFAAGEASGGSS
-503 SGSGSSHSSASAA
+503 TSSHTSASAA

-522 ETKQAVPPEAT
+522 ETKQAVPPEAS
-533 PEGGFSVPLPKDND
+533 PQGGFSVPLPKDND

>member
-99 VLKTPSVLIDA
+99 VLKAPSKLIDVGIA
-110 GLYIAKPYMDYASQM
+110 IAKPYMEYASQM

-210 LSSGII
+210 LSAGII
-216 NTMTVS
+216 DTMSINFV
-222 LNNGEPAPGAVLA
+222 GEPEPGSVLA

-258 NGAPTLSAGTAMG
+258 TGAPTLSAGTAMG
-271 TAVAGAAGASAGGAI
+271 TAVAGAAGAAAGGAM

-301 AKAAAGLAGAAT
+301 AKAAAGLAGAAH
-313 AGATAGGPG
+313 AGGSSVGPDTTPASG
-322 AGGAAGAVSGAAGFA
+322 AMKGAAGFA

-345 AGATQGVTG
+345 SNATSGISG

-381 SGSSGASGSMGATG
+381 SGASGSTGATGGIGATG
-395 STGTSSGGAAT
+395 SAGNAGGSSGGAAT

-411 SAQSTA
+411 AAQTAAGQASGSAGSS
-417 GNITAGTASAKT
+417 TAGTASAKT
-429 ASAFAADSAAN
+429 ASAFATDSAAN
-440 TAGNTGSTSMGSAA
+440 TAGSTSTG
-454 SAKSASAFAS
+454 
-464 GNNGA
+464 
-469 TSGGTNTASSSSGGS
+469 NTASGSS
-484 GAAKSA
+484 AKASSA
-490 TSFAAGSMNTGSS
+490 FAAGSMNTGSS
-503 SGSGSSHSSASAA
+503 SGSGSSHSGASAA

-533 PEGGFSVPLPKDND
+533 PQGGFSVPLPKDND

>member
-15 GYTTGA
+15 GYTTGS
-21 SGTIS
+21 SGTIT

-44 VLLNL
+44 VLLNI

-82 LDSLMITGTAVG
+82 LDSLMITGTAIG

-99 VLKTPSVLIDA
+99 VLKAPSLLIDR
-110 GLYIAKPYMDYASQM
+110 GIEIGKPYLTYASEM
-125 DWLDITMAPLN
+125 SWLEITASPLN
-136 WLMAVIGY
+136 WLMAIIGY

-210 LSSGII
+210 LSAGII
-216 NTMTVS
+216 DSMSIS
-222 LNNGEPAPGAVLA
+222 LNGEPEPGSVLA

-258 NGAPTLSAGTAMG
+258 TGAPTLSAGTAAG
-271 TAVAGAAGASAGGAI
+271 TAVAGFAGAAAGGSAG
-286 GAGVGSMA
+286 AGIGSMA
-294 MSAGSGA
+294 MSTGSSAARAGA
-301 AKAAAGLAGAAT
+301 ALAGAAT
-313 AGATAGGPG
+313 AGSTAGGPG
-322 AGGAAGAVSGAAGFA
+322 AGGAAGAMSGAAGFA

-345 AGATQGVTG
+345 SNATQGVRG
-354 AFNSGAASVA
+354 AFASGQASVA
-364 SSGGSSSASGG
+364 ASGGSSSGSSAGGSVSGSGG
-375 AGGSGS
+375 AGGSAAS
-381 SGSSGASGSMGATG
+381 SSGASTSASGSG
-395 STGTSSGGAAT
+395 STGSSAASSSAAGAAQ
-406 ASAGS
+406 SMGAGS
-411 SAQSTA
+411 SAGGASGSAQTASAFASNASGSTKSAAAQGNTSTNAFSTA
-417 GNITAGTASAKT
+417 GNSSAGGSSAKT
-429 ASAFAADSAAN
+429 AS
-440 TAGNTGSTSMGSAA
+440 
-454 SAKSASAFAS
+454 
-464 GNNGA
+464 
-469 TSGGTNTASSSSGGS
+469 
-484 GAAKSA
+484 
-490 TSFAAGSMNTGSS
+490 SFAAGEASGGST
-503 SGSGSSHSSASAA
+503 SSHTSASAA

-522 ETKQAVPPEAT
+522 ETKQAVPPEAS
-533 PEGGFSVPLPKDND
+533 PQGGFSVPLPKDND

>member
-15 GYTTGA
+15 GYTTGS
-21 SGTIS
+21 SGTIT

-44 VLLNL
+44 VLLNI

-82 LDSLMITGTAVG
+82 LDSLMITGAAIG
-94 GVDAS
+94 GVGAS
-99 VLKTPSVLIDA
+99 VLKTPSLLIDK
-110 GLYIAKPYMDYASQM
+110 GLAIAEPYLTYASEM
-125 DWLDITMAPLN
+125 SWLEITASPLN
-136 WLMAVIGY
+136 WLMVMIGY
-144 AGVVLAFGILALQI
+144 AGVVLAFAILALQI

-210 LSSGII
+210 LSTGII
-216 NTMTVS
+216 NSMTI
-222 LNNGEPAPGAVLA
+222 NFNGEPEPGTVLA

-258 NGAPTLSAGTAMG
+258 TGAPTLSAGTAAG
-271 TAVAGAAGASAGGAI
+271 TAVAGFAGAAAGGSAG
-286 GAGVGSMA
+286 AGIGSMA
-294 MSAGSGA
+294 MSTGSSAARAGA
-301 AKAAAGLAGAAT
+301 ALAGAAT
-313 AGATAGGPG
+313 AGSTAGGPG
-322 AGGAAGAVSGAAGFA
+322 AGGAAGAMSGAAGFA

-345 AGATQGVTG
+345 SNATQGVRG
-354 AFNSGAASVA
+354 AFASGQASVA
-364 SSGGSSSASGG
+364 ASGGSSSGSSAGGPVSGSGG
-375 AGGSGS
+375 ASGS
-381 SGSSGASGSMGATG
+381 AAGSSGASTSASGSG
-395 STGTSSGGAAT
+395 STGSSAASSSAAGAAQ
-406 ASAGS
+406 SMGAGS
-411 SAQSTA
+411 SAGAGSSTGGASGSAQTASAFASNASGSTKSAAAQGNTSTNAFSSSGNSSA
-417 GNITAGTASAKT
+417 GGSSAKT
-429 ASAFAADSAAN
+429 AS
-440 TAGNTGSTSMGSAA
+440 
-454 SAKSASAFAS
+454 
-464 GNNGA
+464 
-469 TSGGTNTASSSSGGS
+469 
-484 GAAKSA
+484 
-490 TSFAAGSMNTGSS
+490 SFAAGEASGGSS
-503 SGSGSSHSSASAA
+503 TSSHASASAA

-522 ETKQAVPPEAT
+522 ETKQAVPPEAS
-533 PEGGFSVPLPKDND
+533 PQGGFSVPLPKDND

>member
-21 SGTIS
+21 SGTIT

-44 VLLNL
+44 VLLNI
-49 GETDHIKQLV
+49 GEVDHIKQLV
-59 RKVLFY
+59 KKVLFY

-99 VLKTPSVLIDA
+99 VLKTPSLLIVKGTA
-110 GLYIAKPYMDYASQM
+110 IADPYWQYASQM
-125 DWLDITMAPLN
+125 DWLDITTSPLN

-165 YIASALLLIFIPW
+165 YIASTLLLIFIPW
-178 GSFKYTSF
+178 GSFKHTSF

-216 NTMTVS
+216 NSMTVS
-222 LNNGEPAPGAVLA
+222 LNSEPEPGTVFA

-258 NGAPTLSAGTAMG
+258 TGAPTLTAGTAAG
-271 TAVAGAAGASAGGAI
+271 TMVAGAAGAA
-286 GAGVGSMA
+286 
-294 MSAGSGA
+294 
-301 AKAAAGLAGAAT
+301 
-313 AGATAGGPG
+313 
-322 AGGAAGAVSGAAGFA
+322 AGGAAGAGAVGIATSGMSSAAKIASGIAGTSSPVAGGAAADGAAGAMQGAASFASSAFKSTGVGTSQGVSSAFSSGGTSASVSGTLADSSGAAGRSSVSMS
-337 ASAFKSAA
+337 SA
-345 AGATQGVTG
+345 
-354 AFNSGAASVA
+354 
-364 SSGGSSSASGG
+364 GSSTTGS
-375 AGGSGS
+375 AGGSV
-381 SGSSGASGSMGATG
+381 
-395 STGTSSGGAAT
+395 AAG
-406 ASAGS
+406 SAGS
-411 SAQSTA
+411 SATA
-417 GNITAGTASAKT
+417 SGAAGTMAGSTTAASTSGGTSGAASAKAASGFGMDSAT
-429 ASAFAADSAAN
+429 SAMANSGSGVKTSSAFAA
-440 TAGNTGSTSMGSAA
+440 GSV
-454 SAKSASAFAS
+454 
-464 GNNGA
+464 
-469 TSGGTNTASSSSGGS
+469 
-484 GAAKSA
+484 
-490 TSFAAGSMNTGSS
+490 NTGSS
-503 SGSGSSHSSASAA
+503 SAGGSSHTSASSA
-516 FQKAID
+516 FQKAIN

-533 PEGGFSVPLPKDND
+533 PQGGFSVPLPHDD

>member
-15 GYTTGA
+15 GYTTGS
-21 SGTIS
+21 SGTIT

-44 VLLNL
+44 VLLNI

-99 VLKTPSVLIDA
+99 VLKAPSLLIDR
-110 GLYIAKPYMDYASQM
+110 GIEIGKPYLTYASEM
-125 DWLDITMAPLN
+125 SWLEITASPLN
-136 WLMAVIGY
+136 WLMAIIGY
-144 AGVVLAFGILALQI
+144 AGVVLAFAILALQI

-210 LSSGII
+210 LSAGII
-216 NTMTVS
+216 DSMSIS
-222 LNNGEPAPGAVLA
+222 LNGEPEPGSVLA

-258 NGAPTLSAGTAMG
+258 TGAPTLSAGTAAG
-271 TAVAGAAGASAGGAI
+271 TAVAGFAGAAAGGSAG
-286 GAGVGSMA
+286 AGIGSMA
-294 MSAGSGA
+294 MSTGSSAARAG
-301 AKAAAGLAGAAT
+301 AGLAGAAT
-313 AGATAGGPG
+313 AGSTAGGPG
-322 AGGAAGAVSGAAGFA
+322 AGGAAGAMSGAAGFA

-345 AGATQGVTG
+345 SNATQGVRG
-354 AFNSGAASVA
+354 AFASGQASVA
-364 SSGGSSSASGG
+364 ASGVSSSGSSAGGPVSGSGG
-375 AGGSGS
+375 AGGSVA
-381 SGSSGASGSMGATG
+381 GSSGASTSVSGSG
-395 STGTSSGGAAT
+395 STGSSAASSSAAGAAQ
-406 ASAGS
+406 SMGAGS
-411 SAQSTA
+411 SAGAGSSTGGASGSAQTASAFASNASGSTKSAAAQGNTSTNAFSSSGNSSA
-417 GNITAGTASAKT
+417 GGSSAKT
-429 ASAFAADSAAN
+429 AS
-440 TAGNTGSTSMGSAA
+440 
-454 SAKSASAFAS
+454 
-464 GNNGA
+464 
-469 TSGGTNTASSSSGGS
+469 
-484 GAAKSA
+484 
-490 TSFAAGSMNTGSS
+490 SFAAGEASGGSS
-503 SGSGSSHSSASAA
+503 TSSHASASAA

-522 ETKQAVPPEAT
+522 ETKQAVPPEAS
-533 PEGGFSVPLPKDND
+533 PQGGFSVPLPKDND

>member
-15 GYTTGA
+15 GYTTGS
-21 SGTIS
+21 SGTIT

-44 VLLNL
+44 VLLNI

-99 VLKTPSVLIDA
+99 VLKAPSLLIDR
-110 GLYIAKPYMDYASQM
+110 GIEIGKPYLTYASEM
-125 DWLDITMAPLN
+125 SWLEITASPLN
-136 WLMAVIGY
+136 WLMAIIGY
-144 AGVVLAFGILALQI
+144 AGVVLAFAILALQI

-210 LSSGII
+210 LSAGII
-216 NTMTVS
+216 DSMSIS
-222 LNNGEPAPGAVLA
+222 LNGEPEPGSVLA

-258 NGAPTLSAGTAMG
+258 TGAPTLSAGTAAG
-271 TAVAGAAGASAGGAI
+271 TAVAGFAVAA
-286 GAGVGSMA
+286 
-294 MSAGSGA
+294 
-301 AKAAAGLAGAAT
+301 
-313 AGATAGGPG
+313 
-322 AGGAAGAVSGAAGFA
+322 
-337 ASAFKSAA
+337 
-345 AGATQGVTG
+345 
-354 AFNSGAASVA
+354 
-364 SSGGSSSASGG
+364 SGGSSSGSSAGGSVSGSGG
-375 AGGSGS
+375 AGGSAA
-381 SGSSGASGSMGATG
+381 GSSGASTSASGSGSTGSSAAGAAQSMGAG
-395 STGTSSGGAAT
+395 SS

-411 SAQSTA
+411 SAAGAAQSMGAGSSAGAGSSTGGASGSAQTASAFASNASGSTKSASAQGNTSTNAFSTA
-417 GNITAGTASAKT
+417 GNSSAGGSSAKT
-429 ASAFAADSAAN
+429 AS
-440 TAGNTGSTSMGSAA
+440 
-454 SAKSASAFAS
+454 
-464 GNNGA
+464 
-469 TSGGTNTASSSSGGS
+469 
-484 GAAKSA
+484 
-490 TSFAAGSMNTGSS
+490 SFAAGEASGGST
-503 SGSGSSHSSASAA
+503 SSHTSASAA

-522 ETKQAVPPEAT
+522 ETKQAVPPEAS
-533 PEGGFSVPLPKDND
+533 PQGGFSVPLPKDND

>member
-15 GYTTGA
+15 GYTTGS
-21 SGTIS
+21 SGTIT

-44 VLLNL
+44 VLLNI

-82 LDSLMITGTAVG
+82 LDSLMITGTSIG

-99 VLKTPSVLIDA
+99 VLRTPSALIDKGFIVA
-110 GLYIAKPYMDYASQM
+110 NPYWEYAQNM
-125 DWLDITMAPLN
+125 DWLDITASPLTF
-136 WLMAVIGY
+136 LMAIIGY

-210 LSSGII
+210 LSSSII
-216 NTMTVS
+216 NSFTID
-222 LNNGEPAPGAVLA
+222 LAGGQPEPISVFT

-258 NGAPTLSAGTAMG
+258 TGAPTLSAGTAAG
-271 TAVAGAAGASAGGAI
+271 TAVAGFAGAAAGGSAG
-286 GAGVGSMA
+286 AGIGSMA
-294 MSAGSGA
+294 MSTGSSAARAG
-301 AKAAAGLAGAAT
+301 AGLAGAAT
-313 AGATAGGPG
+313 AGSTAGGPG
-322 AGGAAGAVSGAAGFA
+322 AGGAAGAMSGAAGFA

-345 AGATQGVTG
+345 SNATQGVRG
-354 AFNSGAASVA
+354 AFASGQASVA
-364 SSGGSSSASGG
+364 ASGGSSSGSSAGGPVSGSGG
-375 AGGSGS
+375 AGGSVA
-381 SGSSGASGSMGATG
+381 GSSGASTSVSGSG
-395 STGTSSGGAAT
+395 STGSSAASSSAAGAAH
-406 ASAGS
+406 SMGAGS
-411 SAQSTA
+411 SAGAGSSTGGASGSAQTASAFASNASTSTKSAAAQGNTSTNAFSSSGNSSA
-417 GNITAGTASAKT
+417 GVSSAKT
-429 ASAFAADSAAN
+429 AS
-440 TAGNTGSTSMGSAA
+440 
-454 SAKSASAFAS
+454 
-464 GNNGA
+464 
-469 TSGGTNTASSSSGGS
+469 
-484 GAAKSA
+484 
-490 TSFAAGSMNTGSS
+490 SFAAGEASGGSS
-503 SGSGSSHSSASAA
+503 TSSHASASAA

-522 ETKQAVPPEAT
+522 ETKQAVPPEAS
-533 PEGGFSVPLPKDND
+533 PQGGFSVPLPKDND

>member
-15 GYTTGA
+15 GFTTGS
-21 SGTIS
+21 SGTIT
-26 GYATSLYGI
+26 GNATSLYGI

-82 LDSLMITGTAVG
+82 LDSLMITGSAIG

-99 VLKTPSVLIDA
+99 VLKTPSSLLDKGFIVA
-110 GLYIAKPYMDYASQM
+110 SPYWEYAQNM
-125 DWLDITMAPLN
+125 DWLDITTSPLT

-144 AGVVLAFGILALQI
+144 AGVVLAFAILALQI

-186 VAEKAIGAVISYGT
+186 VAEKAIGATISYGT

-216 NTMTVS
+216 NSFTID
-222 LNNGEPAPGAVLA
+222 LAGGQPEPISVFS

-258 NGAPTLSAGTAMG
+258 TGAPTLSAGTAMG
-271 TAVAGAAGASAGGAI
+271 TAVAGFAGASAGGAM

-294 MSAGSGA
+294 MGAGSSA

-322 AGGAAGAVSGAAGFA
+322 VGGAAGAVAGAAGFA
-337 ASAFKSAA
+337 ASAFKNAA
-345 AGATQGVTG
+345 LGAAQGVTG
-354 AFNSGAASVA
+354 AFNSGAASVNMGGSSSSAGGSSGVSA
-364 SSGGSSSASGG
+364 SGSSSGGTSMGTASAGGSAAGSTGSTATGSGAQTASGFANTASATPAAGSAVSGGSSAK
-375 AGGSGS
+375 AS
-381 SGSSGASGSMGATG
+381 SG
-395 STGTSSGGAAT
+395 
-406 ASAGS
+406 
-411 SAQSTA
+411 
-417 GNITAGTASAKT
+417 
-429 ASAFAADSAAN
+429 
-440 TAGNTGSTSMGSAA
+440 
-454 SAKSASAFAS
+454 
-464 GNNGA
+464 
-469 TSGGTNTASSSSGGS
+469 
-484 GAAKSA
+484 
-490 TSFAAGSMNTGSS
+490 FAAGSMNTGSS
-503 SGSGSSHSSASAA
+503 TGSSTSGSGASAA
-516 FQKAID
+516 FQRAID

-533 PEGGFSVPLPKDND
+533 PQGGFSVPLPKDND

>member
-15 GYTTGA
+15 GYTTGS
-21 SGTIS
+21 SGTIT

-44 VLLNL
+44 VLLNI

-99 VLKTPSVLIDA
+99 VLKAPSLLIDR
-110 GLYIAKPYMDYASQM
+110 GIEIGKPYLTYASEM
-125 DWLDITMAPLN
+125 SWLEITASPLN
-136 WLMAVIGY
+136 WLMAIIGY
-144 AGVVLAFGILALQI
+144 AGVVLAFAILALQI

-210 LSSGII
+210 LSAGII
-216 NTMTVS
+216 DSMSIS
-222 LNNGEPAPGAVLA
+222 LNGEPEPGSVLA

-258 NGAPTLSAGTAMG
+258 TGAPTLSAGTAAG
-271 TAVAGAAGASAGGAI
+271 TAVAGFAGAAAGGSV
-286 GAGVGSMA
+286 GAGIGSMA
-294 MSAGSGA
+294 MSTGSSAARAGA
-301 AKAAAGLAGAAT
+301 ALAGAAT
-313 AGATAGGPG
+313 AGSTAGGPG
-322 AGGAAGAVSGAAGFA
+322 AGGAAGAMSGAAGFA

-345 AGATQGVTG
+345 SNATQGVRG
-354 AFNSGAASVA
+354 AFASGQASVA
-364 SSGGSSSASGG
+364 ASGGSSSGSSAGGSVSGSGG
-375 AGGSGS
+375 AGGSAA
-381 SGSSGASGSMGATG
+381 GSSGASTSASGSG
-395 STGTSSGGAAT
+395 STGSSAAS
-406 ASAGS
+406 AAQSMGAGS
-411 SAQSTA
+411 SAGAGSSTGGASGSAQTASAFASNASGSTKSAAAQGNTSTNAFSTA
-417 GNITAGTASAKT
+417 GNSSAGGSSAKT
-429 ASAFAADSAAN
+429 AS
-440 TAGNTGSTSMGSAA
+440 
-454 SAKSASAFAS
+454 
-464 GNNGA
+464 
-469 TSGGTNTASSSSGGS
+469 
-484 GAAKSA
+484 
-490 TSFAAGSMNTGSS
+490 SFAAGEASGGSS
-503 SGSGSSHSSASAA
+503 TSSHTSASAA

-522 ETKQAVPPEAT
+522 ETKQAVPPEAS
-533 PEGGFSVPLPKDND
+533 PQGGFSVPLPKDND

>member
-15 GYTTGA
+15 GYTTGS
-21 SGTIS
+21 SGTIT

-44 VLLNL
+44 VLLNI

-99 VLKTPSVLIDA
+99 VLKAPSLLIDR
-110 GLYIAKPYMDYASQM
+110 GIEIGKPYLTYASEM
-125 DWLDITMAPLN
+125 SWLEITASPLN
-136 WLMAVIGY
+136 WLMAIIGY
-144 AGVVLAFGILALQI
+144 AGVVLAFAILALQI

-210 LSSGII
+210 LSAGII
-216 NTMTVS
+216 DSMSIS
-222 LNNGEPAPGAVLA
+222 LNGEPEPGSVLA

-258 NGAPTLSAGTAMG
+258 TGAPTLSAGTAAG
-271 TAVAGAAGASAGGAI
+271 TAVAGFAGAAAGGSAG
-286 GAGVGSMA
+286 AGIGSMA
-294 MSAGSGA
+294 MSTGSSAARAGA
-301 AKAAAGLAGAAT
+301 ALAGAAT
-313 AGATAGGPG
+313 AGSTAGGPG
-322 AGGAAGAVSGAAGFA
+322 AGGAAGAMSGAAGFA

-345 AGATQGVTG
+345 SNATQGVRG
-354 AFNSGAASVA
+354 AFASGQASVA
-364 SSGGSSSASGG
+364 ASGGSSSGSSAGGSVSGSGG
-375 AGGSGS
+375 AGGSAA
-381 SGSSGASGSMGATG
+381 GSSGASTSASGSG
-395 STGTSSGGAAT
+395 STGSSAAGAAQ
-406 ASAGS
+406 SMGAGS
-411 SAQSTA
+411 SAGAGSSTGGASGSAQTASAFASNASGSTKSAAAQGNTSTNAFSTA
-417 GNITAGTASAKT
+417 GNSSAGGSSAKT
-429 ASAFAADSAAN
+429 AS
-440 TAGNTGSTSMGSAA
+440 
-454 SAKSASAFAS
+454 
-464 GNNGA
+464 
-469 TSGGTNTASSSSGGS
+469 
-484 GAAKSA
+484 
-490 TSFAAGSMNTGSS
+490 SFAAGEASGGST
-503 SGSGSSHSSASAA
+503 SSHTSASAA

-522 ETKQAVPPEAT
+522 ETKQAVPPEAS
-533 PEGGFSVPLPKDND
+533 PQGGFSVPLPKDND